1 MTQTSFPVS
10 QRETYAPTSFTRFLW
25 WLATAEEDIIR
36 ECAIDR
42 NRYAIIGFTVLT
54 TWLFATG
61 AWTYFFSTAVDQPLA
76 YISLGL
82 FMGFV
87 ILCIDRALIKG
98 IHRRNRNRIAPY
110 LFRGLLAMTI
120 GFFMAQPAI
129 LYLFDKEIRVQ
140 VSLNQEALK
149 RRKRAE
155 LDSLYGAR
163 KQALIAEQAR
173 IRNAQD
179 ASLQGVNAA
188 METYLR
194 EADGTGGTGKVGIER
209 IALAKKAEYEKL
221 DQAHRLLTE
230 RNQPALD
237 SIRNALAGIES
248 AIRTDEDAFRNQLNA
263 GFLTRIEAL
272 QHLLD
277 GHQAL
282 RYRYYLLVA
291 LLMLIELM
299 PVIVKGLLP
308 SGAYEE
314 KASLRENLEK
324 ELAYD
329 NVQRE
334 KALKSLYNTL
344 AHDSDKEVLR
354 AFFEESM
361 KDRRGKMDE
370 LAAAYRGDKRETFD
384 RMWERI
390 KFGILSK
397 QEN

>member
-1 MTQTSFPVS
+1 MTQTSIPVS
-10 QRETYAPTSFTRFLW
+10 QRETYAPSLFTRFLW
-25 WLATAEEDIIR
+25 WLATAEEQLIR
-36 ECAIDR
+36 ECVIDR

-54 TWLFATG
+54 TWMFATG

-76 YISLGL
+76 DISLGL

-98 IHRRNRNRIAPY
+98 IHRRNRNRVAPY

-140 VSLNQEALK
+140 VSIDQEALK
-149 RRKRAE
+149 RQKRAD

-163 KQALIAEQAR
+163 RQALLAEQAR
-173 IRNAQD
+173 IRNALD
-179 ASLQGVNAA
+179 TSLKGVNSA
-188 METYLR
+188 MEQYLR

-209 IALAKKAEYEKL
+209 IALAKKAAYEKL
-221 DQAHRLLTE
+221 DQAHRQQAE
-230 RNQPALD
+230 REQVALD
-237 SIRNALAGIES
+237 SIRNALGNIES
-248 AIRTDEDAFRNQLNA
+248 GIRQDEELFRSQLDA

-291 LLMLIELM
+291 LLVLIELM

-314 KASLRENLEK
+314 KASLRETLEK
-324 ELAYD
+324 EMAYD
-329 NVQRE
+329 NMQRE
-334 KALKSLYNTL
+334 KELKTLYNNL
-344 AHDSDKEVLR
+344 AHQSDQEVLR
-354 AFFEESM
+354 AFFQESM
-361 KDRRGKMDE
+361 TERRGRMED
-370 LAAAYRGDKRETFD
+370 LAAEFRNDKRGTFD
-384 RMWERI
+384 QMWERV
-390 KFGILSK
+390 KAGILSK
-397 QEN
+397 QEG

>member
-1 MTQTSFPVS
+1 MTQTSIPVS
-10 QRETYAPTSFTRFLW
+10 QRETYAPSLFTRFLW
-25 WLATAEEDIIR
+25 WLATAEEQLIR
-36 ECAIDR
+36 ECVIDR

-54 TWLFATG
+54 TWMFATG

-98 IHRRNRNRIAPY
+98 IHRRNRNRVAPY

-140 VSLNQEALK
+140 VSIDQEALK
-149 RRKRAE
+149 RQKRAD

-163 KQALIAEQAR
+163 RQALLAEQAR
-173 IRNAQD
+173 IRNALD
-179 ASLQGVNAA
+179 TSLKGVNSA
-188 METYLR
+188 MEQYLR

-209 IALAKKAEYEKL
+209 IALAKKAAYEKL
-221 DQAHRLLTE
+221 DQAHRQQAE
-230 RNQPALD
+230 REQVALD
-237 SIRNALAGIES
+237 SIRNALGNIES
-248 AIRTDEDAFRNQLNA
+248 GIRQDEELFRSQLDA

-291 LLMLIELM
+291 LLVLIELM

-314 KASLRENLEK
+314 KASLRETLEK
-324 ELAYD
+324 EMAYD
-329 NVQRE
+329 NMQRE
-334 KALKSLYNTL
+334 KELKTLYNNL
-344 AHDSDKEVLR
+344 AHQSDQEVLR
-354 AFFEESM
+354 AFFQESM
-361 KDRRGKMDE
+361 TERRGRMED
-370 LAAAYRGDKRETFD
+370 LAAEFRNDKRGTFD
-384 RMWERI
+384 QMWERV
-390 KFGILSK
+390 KAGILSK
-397 QEN
+397 QEG

>member
-1 MTQTSFPVS
+1 MTQESVPFS
-10 QRETYAPTSFTRFLW
+10 QRETYRPSFFTRFLW
-25 WLATAEEDIIR
+25 WLATAEEELIR
-36 ECAIDR
+36 ECTVDR

-54 TWLFATG
+54 TWLFATA
-61 AWTYFFSTAVDQPLA
+61 AWTYFFSTAIDAPVA
-76 YISLGL
+76 YIALGL

-140 VSLNQEALK
+140 VSIDQEALK
-149 RRKRAE
+149 RKKRAE

-163 KQALIAEQAR
+163 KQALLAEQAR
-173 IRNAQD
+173 IRTDLD
-179 ASLQGVNAA
+179 ASLQGVNEA
-188 METYLR
+188 MENYLR

-221 DQAHRLLTE
+221 DLAHRQRAE
-230 RNQPALD
+230 RDQAALD
-237 SIRNALAGIES
+237 SIRNTLAEIETGIRAEE
-248 AIRTDEDAFRNQLNA
+248 TLFRNQLNA

-277 GHQAL
+277 GHEAL

-291 LLMLIELM
+291 LLVLIELM

-314 KASLRENLEK
+314 KASLRETLEK
-324 ELAYD
+324 EMAYE
-329 NVQRE
+329 NIQRE
-334 KALKSLYNTL
+334 KALKTMYNSL
-344 AHDSDKEVLR
+344 AQESDQEVLR

-361 KDRRGKMDE
+361 KDRRGKMND
-370 LAAAYRGDKRETFD
+370 LSAKFRNDARETFD
-384 RMWERI
+384 QMWERI
-390 KFGILSK
+390 KHGILSK

>member
-1 MTQTSFPVS
+1 MIQTSFPVS
-10 QRETYAPTSFTRFLW
+10 QRETYAPSLFTRFLW
-25 WLATAEEDIIR
+25 WLATAEEQIIR
-36 ECAIDR
+36 DCEIDR

-61 AWTYFFSTAVDQPLA
+61 AWTYFFSTAVDQPVA
-76 YISLGL
+76 YIGLGL

-98 IHRRNRNRIAPY
+98 IHRSNRNRLAPY

-140 VSLNQEALK
+140 VSLDQEALK

-163 KQALIAEQAR
+163 KQALLADQSR
-173 IRNAQD
+173 IRSELD

-188 METYLR
+188 MDNYLR

-221 DQAHRLLTE
+221 DQAHRLRAE
-230 RNQPALD
+230 RDQAALD
-237 SIRNALAGIES
+237 SIRTALAAIES
-248 AIRTDEDAFRNQLNA
+248 DIRSEEDAFRARLNA

-291 LLMLIELM
+291 LLILIELM

-314 KASLRENLEK
+314 KTALRENLEK
-324 ELAYD
+324 ELAYG
-329 NVQRE
+329 NIQRE
-334 KALKSLYNTL
+334 KELKSLYNTL
-344 AHDSDKEVLR
+344 AHDSDQEVLR
-354 AFFEESM
+354 AFFQESM
-361 KDRRGKMDE
+361 KDRRGRMDE
-370 LAAAYRGDKRETFD
+370 LAATYRGDKRETFD

-390 KFGILSK
+390 KYGILSK